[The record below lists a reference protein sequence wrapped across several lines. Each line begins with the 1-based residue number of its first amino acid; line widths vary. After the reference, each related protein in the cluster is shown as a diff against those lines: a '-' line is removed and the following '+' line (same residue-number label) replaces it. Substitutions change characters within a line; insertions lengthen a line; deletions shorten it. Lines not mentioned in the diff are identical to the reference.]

1 VGKAINLSLM
11 EKAKKIVIITEKIIT
26 DDVTKF
32 IENLGASGYTLKI
45 AGGKGSR
52 GVRTNARYAINDANA
67 NVCIETII
75 VDEQLAVNIAEQV
88 AEQFLGN
95 YSGVVY
101 LEDVS
106 IIRPEKFQKD

>member
-1 VGKAINLSLM
+1 M
-11 EKAKKIVIITEKIIT
+11 DRAKKIVIITEKVIVEE
-26 DDVTKF
+26 VTQF
-32 IENLGASGYTLKI
+32 IEDLGASGYTLKI

-67 NVCIETII
+67 NICIETII
-75 VDEQLAVNIAEQV
+75 VDETLAVDIAEQV

-95 YSGVVY
+95 YSGIVY